1 MGRGRTACAD
11 YPASTV
17 PHTDLFQAFNGPVHL
32 ALDRRSPGQAVKHK
46 QRLAGW
52 IVLQFLHRR
61 FPTSLHGHHSRLG
74 SEAIFRPSQA
84 FQIMI
89 AEPFSLPGR
98 FWRGNLHT
106 HSIQS
111 AHAIEI
117 YNHGSALY
125 SDRGDGFYLLDQ
137 LLAEGHHL
145 SGFASDDAH
154 FVHGDDGAGGWI
166 MVRTE
171 ELDPDALVEALK
183 KGQYYS
189 SQGPAIRRIVIEN
202 DTAIVTCTPAKAVV
216 ATGYSSRSSRVL
228 GAGITEA
235 RLPLSVF
242 DNAYCRITVTDSFGR
257 RAWTNPIW
265 LNDLH

>member
-1 MGRGRTACAD
+1 MLSDHFLERFD
-11 YPASTV
+11 YPI
-17 PHTDLFQAFNGPVHL
+17 TDTRPFRDETFTTILGAEIHAPAIGTGEMWHMVAAGLP
-32 ALDRRSPGQAVKHK
+32 LDF
-46 QRLAGW
+46 
-52 IVLQFLHRR
+52 I
-61 FPTSLHGHHSRLG
+61 PTSGTETGAELAARAADAG
-74 SEAIFRPSQA
+74 A
-84 FQIMI
+84 FIGL
-89 AEPFSLPGR
+89 AHPAWYHLSLEDA
-98 FWRGNLHT
+98 

-137 LLAEGHHL
+137 LLAEGRHL

-183 KGQYYS
+183 KGQYYF

>member
-1 MGRGRTACAD
+1 
-11 YPASTV
+11 
-17 PHTDLFQAFNGPVHL
+17 
-32 ALDRRSPGQAVKHK
+32 
-46 QRLAGW
+46 
-52 IVLQFLHRR
+52 
-61 FPTSLHGHHSRLG
+61 
-74 SEAIFRPSQA
+74 
-84 FQIMI
+84 MI

-106 HSIQS
+106 HLTLSDGARPVAAVVGYYKRAGYDFLMLSDHFLERFDYPITDTRPFRDETFTTILGAEIHAPAIGTGEMWHMVAAGLPLDFIPTSGTETGAELAARAADAGAFIGLAHPAWYHLSLEDAHSIQS

-137 LLAEGHHL
+137 LLAKGRHL

-189 SQGPAIRRIVIEN
+189 SQGPA
-202 DTAIVTCTPAKAVV
+202 TPH
-216 ATGYSSRSSRVL
+216 
-228 GAGITEA
+228 
-235 RLPLSVF
+235 
-242 DNAYCRITVTDSFGR
+242 C
-257 RAWTNPIW
+257 
-265 LNDLH
+265 H